1 MTPSEDSIN
10 TDECKTDRQGGTEL
24 MRRSVLGA
32 AIIVVSVLGVTGGV
46 LVLYNQS
53 AGLHWA
59 VESGTEITYAV
70 KVSGFTEYWP
80 FNGSLYAPPHVEL
93 NNTFVT
99 IRIDSLPEI
108 PAFLNGGTF
117 AESILSNVKTSITGP
132 LVYMNGTEVVSVD
145 YLFLNNLLS
154 QSILPVGNWPFID
167 SLYPDILESDPLC
180 DTYFS
185 SLNTSFVIGH
195 RTYLYDAGSG
205 WSATVDMTTG
215 LPTNATVWASQF
227 YGYTFY
233 SYEITLTPVPSG

>member
-1 MTPSEDSIN
+1 
-10 TDECKTDRQGGTEL
+10 

-32 AIIVVSVLGVTGGV
+32 AVIMVTVLGVSVGV
-46 LVLYNQS
+46 LMLYNRS

-59 VESGTEITYAV
+59 VESGTEITFAV
-70 KVSGFTEYWP
+70 KVTGYTEYWP
-80 FNGSLYAPPHVEL
+80 MNGSLYPPPHAEL
-93 NNTFVT
+93 NNTLLI

-108 PAFLNGGTF
+108 PAFLNTATF
-117 AESILSNVKTSITGP
+117 AESILVYVKTAILGP
-132 LVYMNGTEVVSVD
+132 VEYENGSEIVSAD
-145 YLFLNNLLS
+145 YSFLNSLIS

-167 SLYPDILESDPLC
+167 SLYPDISESDPLC

-195 RTYLYDAGSG
+195 RMYLYDAGSG

-233 SYEITLTPVPSG
+233 SYEITLTPLPSG